1 MVRRTLRVLAVVA
14 VIAAI
19 SAAAAAIVATLRR
32 RRTPAGAAS
41 DSPATT
47 AHSSA
52 PAPAPAPEP
61 APTPAP
67 PNWLPA
73 VDGVCPEGYPVKVNE
88 SSGIFHLPG
97 GRFYART
104 IPDRCYTTS
113 DAATADG
120 YRQAKA

>member
-52 PAPAPAPEP
+52 PAPAPE
-61 APTPAP
+61 PTPAP
-67 PNWLPA
+67 PTPPTWLPA
-73 VDGVCPEGYPVKVNE
+73 VHGVCPEGYPVKVNE